1 MRGNSDIR
9 AVRWINNRVVTV
21 VSSHLKHE
29 SYQSPKRYR
38 RVKKA
43 WTDVA
48 LPHLIEKC
56 NSGRGADQLV
66 GYLNNLRL
74 YIYTMLLS
82 PAFWER
88 NVSN

>member
-9 AVRWINNRVVTV
+9 AVRWSNNRVVTV

-43 WTDVA
+43 
-48 LPHLIEKC
+48 
-56 NSGRGADQLV
+56 
-66 GYLNNLRL
+66 
-74 YIYTMLLS
+74 
-82 PAFWER
+82 
-88 NVSN
+88 